1 MFRTYGLVDRPVPA
15 LRAANLFFPPRSI
28 IAEAAWR
35 MRHNYA
41 VMFGTRAMQ
50 KIRPYSLEHDD
61 EGGEASPKGSGQ
73 PADRLDGR
81 EAVCCLNLEEV
92 LFGSGYLGYV
102 L

>member
-1 MFRTYGLVDRPVPA
+1 MFRTHGLVGRSPVPA

-28 IAEAAWR
+28 IAEAASR

-41 VMFGTRAMQ
+41 VMFGARAMQ

-61 EGGEASPKGSGQ
+61 EGEASPKVSIQ
-73 PADRLDGR
+73 PADRLDWR
-81 EAVCCLNLEEV
+81 NAVCCLNLEEAH
-92 LFGSGYLGYV
+92 LGSSYLGYV